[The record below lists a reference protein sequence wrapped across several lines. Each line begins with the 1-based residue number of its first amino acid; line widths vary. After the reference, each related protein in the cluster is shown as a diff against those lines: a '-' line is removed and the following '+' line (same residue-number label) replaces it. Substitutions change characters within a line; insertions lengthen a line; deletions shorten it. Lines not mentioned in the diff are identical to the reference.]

1 VLLPELIS
9 KEPLGPSVRKGD
21 GKWFDVVRWVGFALL
36 DAEERGVSSRNVDDM
51 TKSDNPEIRRLV
63 GVDGDLGKQLG
74 IDNQWAYNAIKQVGN
89 YAEIWDRDMAPMGIP
104 RGLNRLWNNGG
115 LMYSPPLR

>member
-21 GKWFDVVRWVGFALL
+21 DRWFDVVRWVGFALL
-36 DAEERGVSSRNVDDM
+36 DAEERGVSSKNVDDM
-51 TKSDNPEIRRLV
+51 TKSDNPDIRRLV
-63 GVDGDLGKQLG
+63 GVDGDLGKALG
-74 IDNQWAYNAIKQVGN
+74 IDNRWAYNAIKQVGN